1 MHRRILFLWT
11 ALAVSAVLLACSS
24 DSSSSGSS
32 SDPASSCTSMC
43 AKAGFASSRV
53 DVQPNEINCFC
64 TGTGTMTAAICTEGC
79 TGLGKSK
86 SQPFGSA
93 AGKMDACQCE

>member
-1 MHRRILFLWT
+1 MHKSILLSLLALT
-11 ALAVSAVLLACSS
+11 ALLVACSS
-24 DSSSSGSS
+24 DSSSS
-32 SDPASSCTSMC
+32 SDPAGSCTSMC
-43 AKAGFASSRV
+43 TKAGFASSRV

-79 TGLGKSK
+79 TGLGKGK

>member
-1 MHRRILFLWT
+1 MHNSILLSL
-11 ALAVSAVLLACSS
+11 LAVAALLVACSS
-24 DSSSSGSS
+24 DSSTS
-32 SDPASSCTSMC
+32 SDPAGSCTSMC
-43 AKAGFASSRV
+43 TKAGFASSRV

-64 TGTGTMTAAICTEGC
+64 TGTGAMTAAICTEGC

>member
-1 MHRRILFLWT
+1 MHTSILLSLLALT
-11 ALAVSAVLLACSS
+11 ALLVACSS
-24 DSSSSGSS
+24 DSSSS
-32 SDPASSCTSMC
+32 SDPAGSCTSMC
-43 AKAGFASSRV
+43 TKAGFASSRV